1 MLRKRLQKRQIE
13 DQEAS
18 ATLEKNEIIEEERKM
33 EENNDVQYYQTVY
46 GWNNID
52 ECASAVWSSIHSSLL
67 DGELIFAY
75 KSTSGKSE
83 LQQFVLVKNLL
94 GKSSDVYGNTQNYK
108 KTGYA
113 LGMITSGFSVLYPYL
128 PEKYLLETGLDD
140 LKKYKVPADVIR
152 AYINLV
158 NAAIKKY
165 GCEEEEQNSCN

>member
-1 MLRKRLQKRQIE
+1 MALDIPENTDMIE
-13 DQEAS
+13 D
-18 ATLEKNEIIEEERKM
+18 NRKM
-33 EENNDVQYYQTVY
+33 EENSESTVGYCQTVY
-46 GWNNID
+46 GGWNNVD

-94 GKSSDVYGNTQNYK
+94 GRESDGYGDLKTYK
-108 KTGYA
+108 KAGYA
-113 LGMITSGFSVLYPYL
+113 LGMITSGFSVLYPYI
-128 PEKYLLETGLDD
+128 PEKYLLETGLDE

-152 AYINLV
+152 AYVNLV

-165 GCEEEEQNSCN
+165 GCEEEK

>member
-1 MLRKRLQKRQIE
+1 MLRKRLQKKQIE

-18 ATLEKNEIIEEERKM
+18 AILEKNEIIEEKEKM

-83 LQQFVLVKNLL
+83 LQQFVLVKNLV
-94 GKSSDVYGNTQNYK
+94 GKSSDVYGNIQNYK

-140 LKKYKVPADVIR
+140 LKKYKVPADVIK

-165 GCEEEEQNSCN
+165 GCEEEE

>member
-1 MLRKRLQKRQIE
+1 
-13 DQEAS
+13 
-18 ATLEKNEIIEEERKM
+18 M
-33 EENNDVQYYQTVY
+33 EENNNDIQYYQTVY
-46 GWNNID
+46 GGWNNID
-52 ECASAVWSSIHSSLL
+52 ECAAAVWSSIHSSLL

-75 KSTSGKSE
+75 KSTSAKSE

-94 GKSSDVYGNTQNYK
+94 GKDADIYGMPKNYK

-140 LKKYKVPADVIR
+140 LKKYKVPTDVVR

-158 NAAIKKY
+158 NAAIEKY
-165 GCEEEEQNSCN
+165 GCEEKE

>member
-1 MLRKRLQKRQIE
+1 MLRKRLQKKQIE

-18 ATLEKNEIIEEERKM
+18 AILEKNEIIEEKEKM
-33 EENNDVQYYQTVY
+33 EENNSTQFYQTVY
-46 GWNNID
+46 GGWGSVD
-52 ECASAVWSSIHSSLL
+52 ECAAAVWSSIHSSLL

-83 LQQFVLVKNLL
+83 LQQFVLVKNLV
-94 GKSSDVYGNTQNYK
+94 GKNSDVYGNIQNYK

-140 LKKYKVPADVIR
+140 LKKYKVPADVIK

-165 GCEEEEQNSCN
+165 GCEEEE

>member
-13 DQEAS
+13 EQEAS

-158 NAAIKKY
+158 NAAIKRY

>member
-1 MLRKRLQKRQIE
+1 
-13 DQEAS
+13 
-18 ATLEKNEIIEEERKM
+18 M
-33 EENNDVQYYQTVY
+33 EENNNVQYYQTVY
-46 GWNNID
+46 GGWENVD

-83 LQQFVLVKNLL
+83 LQQFVLVKNLI
-94 GKSSDVYGNTQNYK
+94 GKSADVYGEFTTYK

-140 LKKYKVPADVIR
+140 LKKYKVPSEVIK
-152 AYINLV
+152 AYVNLV
-158 NAAIKKY
+158 NAAIEKY
-165 GCEEEEQNSCN
+165 GCEEKK

>member
-1 MLRKRLQKRQIE
+1 M
-13 DQEAS
+13 AS
-18 ATLEKNEIIEEERKM
+18 DTLEKNNIIEDERKM
-33 EENNDVQYYQTVY
+33 EENSENTVRYCQTVY
-46 GWNNID
+46 GGWNNVD

-67 DGELIFAY
+67 EGELVFAY

-94 GKSSDVYGNTQNYK
+94 GKEADGYGDLRTCK
-108 KTGYA
+108 KAGYA
-113 LGMITSGFSVLYPYL
+113 LGMITSGFSVLYPYI

-140 LKKYKVPADVIR
+140 LKKYKVPADVIK

-165 GCEEEEQNSCN
+165 GCEEEE

>member
-1 MLRKRLQKRQIE
+1 MLRKRLQKKQIE

-18 ATLEKNEIIEEERKM
+18 AILEKNEIIEEKEKM
-33 EENNDVQYYQTVY
+33 EENNNTQFYQTVY
-46 GWNNID
+46 GGWGSVD
-52 ECASAVWSSIHSSLL
+52 ECAAAVWSSIHSSLL

-83 LQQFVLVKNLL
+83 LQQFVLVKNLV
-94 GKSSDVYGNTQNYK
+94 GKSSDVYGNIQDYK

-140 LKKYKVPADVIR
+140 LKKYKVPADVIK

-165 GCEEEEQNSCN
+165 GCEEEE

>member
-1 MLRKRLQKRQIE
+1 
-13 DQEAS
+13 
-18 ATLEKNEIIEEERKM
+18 M
-33 EENNDVQYYQTVY
+33 EENSENTVGYCQTVY
-46 GWNNID
+46 GGWGNVD

-75 KSTSGKSE
+75 KSTSNKSE
-83 LQQFVLVKNLL
+83 LQQFVLVKNLI
-94 GKSSDVYGNTQNYK
+94 GKTANVYGQPETYN

-128 PEKYLLETGLDD
+128 PEEYLLETGLDD
-140 LKKYKVPADVIR
+140 LKKYKVPADVIK

-165 GCEEEEQNSCN
+165 GCGEEE

>member
-1 MLRKRLQKRQIE
+1 MLRKRLQKKQIE

-18 ATLEKNEIIEEERKM
+18 AILEKNEVIEEKEKM
-33 EENNDVQYYQTVY
+33 EENNSTQFYQTVY
-46 GWNNID
+46 GGWGSVD
-52 ECASAVWSSIHSSLL
+52 ECAAAVWSSIHSSLL

-83 LQQFVLVKNLL
+83 LQQFVLVKNLV
-94 GKSSDVYGNTQNYK
+94 GKSSDVYGNIQNYK

-140 LKKYKVPADVIR
+140 LKKYKVPADVIK

-165 GCEEEEQNSCN
+165 GCEEEE